1 MRGLFKIGG
10 IVALLAVAAPVGA
23 AGAVSSK
30 DQALLNAGVVTASDV
45 PATWQSTKQPDTGLS
60 QLKKLP
66 TCQRYRA
73 MVTAARKN
81 PFKLSP
87 QFNDPSNGGGT
98 LAEDTV
104 YAFKSTVAATR
115 YVTPVLGGSAVQC
128 LQTLLAHELGGQG
141 QVGPFTPLSG
151 LQGVGD
157 QRGGYESVI
166 TIPGQGTLVVDEVG
180 VRVGRAFVGFTFTNP
195 ATTITEGPG
204 VVNAVVNRLTEA
216 GA

>member
-1 MRGLFKIGG
+1 MRGLIKIAG

-23 AGAVSSK
+23 AGAASSK
-30 DQALLNAGVVTASDV
+30 DQALLNAGVVAASDV

-66 TCQRYRA
+66 TCQAYRV

-104 YAFKSTVAATR
+104 YAFKSTAAATR

-141 QVGPFTPLSG
+141 QVGPFAPLSG
-151 LQGVGD
+151 VQGGD
-157 QRGGYESVI
+157 QRAGYESVI

-195 ATTITEGPG
+195 SATIPEGPAI
-204 VVNAVVNRLTEA
+204 VNAVVNRLTHA